1 MILFLPYIFPS
12 TMISL
17 TFEVY
22 KFDRYAQEVL
32 LTTISVEC
40 DPNDC
45 QNILQ
50 VSQTLKFLYPQAFG
64 VRVTIV

>member
-1 MILFLPYIFPS
+1 
-12 TMISL
+12 MISL
-17 TFEVY
+17 TFDVY
-22 KFDRYAQEVL
+22 KFDRHAKEVL
-32 LTTISVEC
+32 ITTISVEC
-40 DPNDC
+40 NPNDC

>member
-1 MILFLPYIFPS
+1 
-12 TMISL
+12 MISL
-17 TFEVY
+17 TFDVY
-22 KFDRYAQEVL
+22 KFDRHAKEVL
-32 LTTISVEC
+32 MGTFSVEC
-40 DPNDC
+40 SPDDC

>member
-1 MILFLPYIFPS
+1 
-12 TMISL
+12 MISL

-22 KFDRYAQEVL
+22 KFDKNAKEVII
-32 LTTISVEC
+32 TRICVEC
-40 DPNDC
+40 NPNYC
-45 QNILQ
+45 LNILQ

>member
-1 MILFLPYIFPS
+1 
-12 TMISL
+12 MISL

-40 DPNDC
+40 DPNNC

-50 VSQTLKFLYPQAFG
+50 VPQTLKFLYPQAFG